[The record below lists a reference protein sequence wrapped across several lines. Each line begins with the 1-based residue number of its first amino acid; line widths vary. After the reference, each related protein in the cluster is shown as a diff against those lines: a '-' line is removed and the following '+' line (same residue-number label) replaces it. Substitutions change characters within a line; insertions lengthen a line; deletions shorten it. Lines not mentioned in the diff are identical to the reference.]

1 MQAKPYITGAPD
13 ESRIIRAA
21 AALGVVGGC
30 DATPTRML
38 GLLCDP
44 QVEPRQVS
52 ELIRRQPALCAR
64 VLRVA
69 NSPYYGQSRA
79 VRTLERAF
87 LVLGIDAVR
96 GIAAAACLDRTA
108 QVCKTRGILDLD
120 ALLDHCVAVAAAAE
134 QLARLLRS
142 PATPETFIAGLMHDF
157 GFLILLSLN
166 PDAVAAMVSDWR
178 LQPTAALHEL
188 EARHIGLGHARCAA
202 VAFESWALPPSLI
215 AAAMHHHDPMGALP
229 QFRTLTALVNLGE
242 SLAMAA
248 GFNGVFER
256 TGQAADAD
264 AMCVLGI
271 DEQQL
276 ATGAA
281 GLADRVRAFRG
292 AMAD

>member
-1 MQAKPYITGAPD
+1 MQAKPYITSAPD

-21 AALGVVGGC
+21 AALGVMGGG

-52 ELIRRQPALCAR
+52 DLIRRQPALRAR

-69 NSPYYGQSRA
+69 NSPYYGQSRT

-96 GIAAAACLDRTA
+96 GIAAAACLERTA

-120 ALLDHCVAVAAAAE
+120 VLLDHCVATAAAAD
-134 QLARLLRS
+134 QLARATRS
-142 PATPETFIAGLMHDF
+142 PATPEAFIAGLMHDF

-166 PDAVAAMVSDWR
+166 PDAVTAMVSEWR
-178 LQPTAALHEL
+178 LRPTVAPHEL
-188 EARHIGLGHARCAA
+188 EVRHVGVRHERCAA
-202 VAFESWALPPSLI
+202 VAFESWSLPPSLI
-215 AAAMHHHDPMGALP
+215 AVAMHHHDPMAALP
-229 QFRTLTALVNLGE
+229 PHRALTALVNLGE
-242 SLAMAA
+242 GLAMTA
-248 GFNGVFER
+248 GFSGVFER
-256 TGQAADAD
+256 TEPSVDAD
-264 AMCVLGI
+264 VLRELGI
-271 DEQQL
+271 DDERL
-276 ATGAA
+276 AAGAA